1 MTSVPLPAHSSTSR
15 HVRRLNILR
24 DLPRVA
30 DLIELCFADN
40 MDSEGQSYIRQM
52 RRASRDASFL
62 RRANNAIESASMP
75 LTGYVWEQDGQII
88 GNASLVPFRNK
99 GKRIHLIA
107 NVATHPDYRRK
118 GIAHALTKQAMQYAR
133 QRGTDELWLHVRAD
147 KPGAV
152 HMYADLGFVERARR
166 TTWRARTGG
175 PFSSNSFS
183 LSDSASSL
191 PTVTKR
197 YSQFW
202 PQQNAW
208 LEQLHPEELSW
219 YHSLNRKSL
228 KPGLWNWL
236 YRAFVEF
243 DLKQW
248 AVQKNGKLEGVLAW
262 IPTTRHSSLWLACD
276 LNADMESITFL
287 LQKARCDLS
296 YRKSLTLEHPAGL
309 QEQAI
314 QAAGF
319 SVSRTLIW
327 MRVESA
333 T

>member
-1 MTSVPLPAHSSTSR
+1 MTSVPLPARSSTSE

-52 RRASRDASFL
+52 RRASRDTSFL
-62 RRANNAIESASMP
+62 NRANNAIESASMP

-88 GNASLVPFRNK
+88 GNTSLVPFRHK

-107 NVATHPDYRRK
+107 NVATHPDHRRK
-118 GIAHALTKQAMQYAR
+118 GIAHVLTKQAMQYAR

-147 KPGAV
+147 NPGAV

-175 PFSSNSFS
+175 NLSPDLFSR
-183 LSDSASSL
+183 SDSAPNL

-219 YHSLNRKSL
+219 YHSLNRNSL

-248 AVQKNGKLEGVLAW
+248 AVQKNRSLEGVLTW
-262 IPTTRHSSLWLACD
+262 LPTTRHSSLWLACD
-276 LNADMESITFL
+276 RNADSESITFL
-287 LQKARCDLS
+287 LQKARRDLS
-296 YRKSLTLEHPAGL
+296 YRKSLKLEHPAGL
-309 QEQAI
+309 QERAF

-319 SVSRTLIW
+319 NVSRTLIW
-327 MRVESA
+327 MRAESA